1 MAPNLFPISLHN
13 KVGLLVLVC
22 FLFCILHPAPDPV
35 VPAAPLCRNPPCRA
49 HTAAS
54 PFLPGRR
61 RWGGANVVVPKV
73 RPSRFSLQTLFL
85 RKTAEISR
93 RYISCTLSSFYVF
106 NSLLCIFLLL
116 IKSFHLQLLSYL
128 QACFKLL
135 IKLFALSGLN
145 PNYDLYRLQSY

>member
-1 MAPNLFPISLHN
+1 MAPTLFPISLHN

-85 RKTAEISR
+85 KKTAEISR
-93 RYISCTLSSFYVF
+93 RFISSTCHSIKQFMLYILS
-106 NSLLCIFLLL
+106 L
-116 IKSFHLQLLSYL
+116 IKSLHLQLLSYL
-128 QACFKLL
+128 QAHFN
-135 IKLFALSGLN
+135 IFNSFIN
-145 PNYDLYRLQSY
+145 